1 MNWARQYL
9 SNILILFLGGCATSI
24 DLLKTKTVPQNESA
38 AFNSEVQHM
47 SPKLHWAFGN

>member
-1 MNWARQYL
+1 MTQM
-9 SNILILFLGGCATSI
+9 ILFENLSLDYWKLFIIWC
-24 DLLKTKTVPQNESA
+24 A

>member
-1 MNWARQYL
+1 MPKLKELELN
-9 SNILILFLGGCATSI
+9 F
-24 DLLKTKTVPQNESA
+24 DLKFGFA

>member
-1 MNWARQYL
+1 M
-9 SNILILFLGGCATSI
+9 
-24 DLLKTKTVPQNESA
+24 LKLKFQINVKVQRA